1 MPSTEKYAKY
11 DAAEFLR
18 TPEEIQQFLEI
29 VFEENQDDPATIAA
43 AIGAA
48 TRAYGMV
55 RTAKET
61 GLTRE
66 GLYKAFSETGNPSF
80 ANVLKVMKVLGLGV
94 KPVALPRRKPTKAK
108 PRSRRDAA

>member
-1 MPSTEKYAKY
+1 MVHSEKYAKY

-29 VFEENQDDPATIAA
+29 VFEENPDDPTVIAA

-48 TRAYGMV
+48 TRAHGMV
-55 RTAKET
+55 KTAKET

-80 ANVLKVMKVLGLGV
+80 ANVLKVMKALGMGV
-94 KPVALPRRKPTKAK
+94 KPVALRRRKPVKAK
-108 PRSRRDAA
+108 PRARRAAA